1 MRIYGQARICRKQTR
16 HTAYVIEM
24 PMGKHRRNGLKAM
37 LADNAFDSIGI
48 LSRIYNNATAAKR
61 GHNAVYA
68 IRTYGYYVE

>member
-24 PMGKHRRNGLKAM
+24 PMGKHRRDGLKAM
-37 LADNAFDSIGI
+37 LADNAFDGIGI
-48 LSRIYNNATAAKR
+48 LTGIDNNATAIKR
-61 GHNAVYA
+61 GYNAVYA